1 MNKQRGT
8 DMRNEY
14 EMVTVAAYVNE
25 LDAVK
30 VVSMEEKEI
39 ERQVEKYILSQ
50 KRNETNAKI
59 VEALLA

>member
-1 MNKQRGT
+1 
-8 DMRNEY
+8 MRNEY